1 MLLHNVA
8 QSVCDQPPEHAP
20 EEVITSYVLGL
31 PPPEYRLPQFRT
43 AAGLAENKIE
53 TPLNRWGLVDVD
65 ALVQRVNATML
76 PGYRWGGQN
85 DRHHLGWAH
94 ARYQAADEQ
103 AGDSLATTF
112 RDLPFNLIWVPREF
126 HNWTH
131 AVTKEPQMPSREI
144 MREYIDEWAMIS
156 SFFKSVKDAVATK
169 RLYDRERRARAG
181 TARELTDAQEQLL
194 ADDLLRKFGGVAMHA
209 SALEGVTFERWPISR
224 DMRVETA
231 AGQIGDVVMRG
242 WRRRTKHVQRSLAP
256 LLQAA

>member
-1 MLLHNVA
+1 MLLHDVA
-8 QSVCDQPPEHAP
+8 QSVCDQPPAHAP

-31 PPPEYRLPQFRT
+31 PPPEYRLPQFQT
-43 AAGLAENKIE
+43 ADGLAENKIE

-112 RDLPFNLIWVPREF
+112 RDLPCNLIWVPREF

-144 MREYIDEWAMIS
+144 MQEYIDEWAMLS
-156 SFFKSVKDAVATK
+156 GFFKSVKETLAMV
-169 RLYDRERRARAG
+169 RLYERVRQARAG
-181 TARELTDAQEQLL
+181 TDKEFTAAQEQLM
-194 ADDLLRKFGGVAMHA
+194 ADDLLRRFGGVAMHVT
-209 SALEGVTFERWPISR
+209 ALDGLAFERWPLSR
-224 DMRVETA
+224 EMRIHTA
-231 AGQIGDVVMRG
+231 AGQIGDMVMRG
-242 WRRRTKHVQRSLAP
+242 WRRRTKDVQRTTEALPLA
-256 LLQAA
+256 A